1 MNKIVRIALIIYAF
15 MLSVGSIMTLI
26 VVAQRDLLESLYFVL
41 YEMISSITMRWI
53 IVAIAIFLFIS
64 SMFILVYGLSSGR
77 LKKTR
82 IRQNDIGS
90 IDIGVDAI
98 ENIALNTAKTSQ
110 SGIKTAKARVYSAKE
125 GKIRVELTAVVFS
138 DVEIPAMMA
147 KVQDRIKK
155 DIERYTSIPVKTV
168 VVKVSKVETITA
180 KVER

>member
-1 MNKIVRIALIIYAF
+1 MNKIVRVALIIYAF
-15 MLSVGSIMTLI
+15 MLSIGSVITLI
-26 VVAQRDLLESLYFVL
+26 VVAQRDLLEAIYFVL
-41 YEMISSITMRWI
+41 YEMISSFTMRWI
-53 IVAIAIFLFIS
+53 IVAIAVFFFIS
-64 SMFILVYGLSSGR
+64 SMIILVYGLSSGR

-82 IRQNDIGS
+82 IRTNDIGS

-138 DVEIPAMMA
+138 DIEIPAMMA

-155 DIERYTSIPVKTV
+155 DIERYTSIPVKNV
-168 VVKVSKVETITA
+168 VVKVNKVEAITA

>member
-1 MNKIVRIALIIYAF
+1 MNKIVRFALILYAF
-15 MLSVGSIMTLI
+15 LLSVGSVLTLI
-26 VVAQRDLLESLYFVL
+26 IVIRRDLLEAMYFVL
-41 YEMISSITMRWI
+41 YDMISSISMRWI
-53 IVAIAIFLFIS
+53 IIVIAIFLFVF
-64 SMFILVYGLSSGR
+64 SMIILVYGLNSGR
-77 LKKTR
+77 LRKTR
-82 IRQNDIGS
+82 IRNNDIGS

-125 GKIRVELTAVVFS
+125 GKIKVELTAVVFS

-155 DIERYTSIPVKTV
+155 DIERYTSIPVQKV
-168 VVKVSKVETITA
+168 IIKVSKIEAITA